1 MSDSLPQ
8 QFYGY
13 YPAQPADALAQA
25 TQYQPQFWQAAFS
38 GLIGIA
44 MLVAVGAWAL
54 SLVRKAVKGEEVEF
68 PL

>member
-1 MSDSLPQ
+1 MNEYQPQ
-8 QFYGY
+8 QDYGY
-13 YPAQPADALAQA
+13 YPVE
-25 TQYQPQFWQAAFS
+25 YRPQFWQAAFS

-44 MLVAVGAWAL
+44 ILVAMGAWAL

>member
-1 MSDSLPQ
+1 MSYLPQ
-8 QFYGY
+8 EYYGY
-13 YPAQPADALAQA
+13 YPSE
-25 TQYQPQFWQAAFS
+25 YQTQFWQAALS

-44 MLVAVGAWAL
+44 MLVAVGAWAF

>member
-1 MSDSLPQ
+1 MSNYLPQ
-8 QFYGY
+8 QYYEY
-13 YPAQPADALAQA
+13 YPNE
-25 TQYQPQFWQAAFS
+25 YQPQFWQAAFS
-38 GLIGIA
+38 GLVGIA